1 MRGALLSL
9 LSLWVFSG
17 TAWADLAEVQ
27 QKGVLRH
34 FGVETANFVR
44 DDGTGLDVELLTR
57 FAESIGVRY
66 ERVPVSAADAQAFL
80 QGRRPLPGFGPG
92 DALSGGLAPSILP
105 AGLAASR
112 PLFPV
117 QFWLLARGDSPIR
130 GETSRGRI
138 EWDIRAAKAKMKGRT
153 VYAINDGLS
162 TPFAEAL
169 RAEGFRVEYAG
180 WRASDLV
187 EKLRKNPDPWRS
199 WTGRARWSPSP
210 GGAGRSSGWA
220 SSPPRPGPSSSSVRR
235 TSGSVRPSTSSL
247 RALDEL
253 GRAASPG
260 LLSPRVQLLHALL
273 PEGQR
278 GLRALLAAARP
289 GLLPQESLRP
299 SPPEKERT
307 RSPRASR
314 APTRGES
321 AA

>member
-187 EKLRKNPDPWRS
+187 EKLRKNPDALAVLDGPS
-199 WTGRARWSPSP
+199 AMVALARWS
-210 GGAGRSSGWA
+210 GALKR
-220 SSPPRPGPSSSSVRR
+220 
-235 TSGSVRPSTSSL
+235 
-247 RALDEL
+247 L
-253 GRAASPG
+253 GV
-260 LLSPRVQLLHALL
+260 LSPEAGAVVLFRAEDLRLRQAFD
-273 PEGQR
+273 QFAQ
-278 GLRALLAAARP
+278 GLWTNWDWARF
-289 GLLPQESLRP
+289 
-299 SPPEKERT
+299 
-307 RSPRASR
+307 SR
-314 APTRGES
+314 AYYPPVFNYYTPFFRKGNAGS
-321 AA
+321 APSWLKPDPAYYPKNP